1 MPMTHSVR
9 ACRRNGSFC
18 DYTVFNPREPANKSN
33 LALKIAKRI
42 TSKFNQHIT
51 LIMVG
56 GTGTGKSWASIDLAY
71 KAAIEVAKIRYGKN
85 VTDTSWQDFFNLDH
99 MAIITLDRVTE
110 LLKNMRSNGIYILDD
125 IGVGYNNRDWMK
137 DKNKKMNQIIQTFR
151 TDNTCVIYTVPSK
164 GLIDKVPRELVEW
177 YFEFDRSEQVFTEG
191 VNACKFLDITTLKRE
206 GKQLFMYDL
215 IQTAAGSDQFVRH
228 IASEPPALL
237 TVPYEKLRL
246 EIAQELRAENAALIE
261 AEGEEGAAKTDNDG
275 GITPA
280 QMRTAHQFIDVNEKR
295 NAGMTAGDACE
306 EVGLKFGRYQE
317 LRRGR
322 TGWFT
327 DYMVE
332 VGIPLSPK

>member
-1 MPMTHSVR
+1 MINTHCTFDVL
-9 ACRRNGSFC
+9 
-18 DYTVFNPREPANKSN
+18 YPRDSSNRSN
-33 LALKIAKRI
+33 LAKRI
-42 TSKFNQHIT
+42 AHTITSTQNQHVT

-71 KAAIEVAKIRYGKN
+71 KAAIEVAKIRYGKD

-191 VNACKFLDITTLKRE
+191 VNSCKFLDITTLKRE

-215 IQTAAGSDQFVRH
+215 IQDATGADQFVRH
-228 IASEPPALL
+228 IASEPPSSL
-237 TVPYEKLRL
+237 TIPYEKLRL
-246 EIAQELRAENAALIE
+246 KIAQDLRAENAALIE
-261 AEGEEGAAKTDNDG
+261 AEGGEDTKIDSG
-275 GITPA
+275 GITPE
-280 QMRTAHQFIDVNEKR
+280 QMRTVHQFIDVNEKR
-295 NAGMTAGDACE
+295 KA
-306 EVGLKFGRYQE
+306 GLKVDEACGDVEFDVATYRE
-317 LRRGR
+317 LRGGR
-322 TGWFT
+322 TKWFKE
-327 DYMVE
+327 YMAAA
-332 VGIPLSPK
+332 GIPLSPT

>member
-1 MPMTHSVR
+1 MPVTHSVR

-18 DYTVFNPREPANKSN
+18 DYTVFNPREPENKSN

-71 KAAIEVAKIRYGKN
+71 KAAIEVAKIRHGKN
-85 VTDTSWQDFFNLDH
+85 VTDTSWQDYFNLGH

-191 VNACKFLDITTLKRE
+191 VNSCKFLDITTLKRE

-215 IQTAAGSDQFVRH
+215 IQSATGADQFVRH
-228 IASEPPALL
+228 IASEPPPSL
-237 TVPYEKLRL
+237 TIPYEKLRL
-246 EIAQELRAENAALIE
+246 KIAQDLRAENAALIE
-261 AEGEEGAAKTDNDG
+261 AEGGEATKIDSDG

-280 QMRTAHQFIDVNEKR
+280 QMRTVHQYIDVNEKR
-295 NAGMTAGDACE
+295 NEGMTAGEACE
-306 EVGLKFGRYQE
+306 EVGLKHGRYQE

-322 TGWFT
+322 TDWFT
-327 DYMVE
+327 DYMVG
-332 VGIPLSPK
+332 VGISLSPT

>member
-1 MPMTHSVR
+1 MAMAHSVR

-18 DYTVFNPREPANKSN
+18 DYTMFDPREPANKSN
-33 LALKIAKRI
+33 LSLKIAKRI

-56 GTGTGKSWASIDLAY
+56 GTGTGKSWAAIDLAQ

-85 VTDTSWQDFFNLDH
+85 VTDTSWRDFFNLDH

-110 LLKNMRSNGIYILDD
+110 LLKNIRSNGIYILDD

-228 IASEPPALL
+228 VASKPPDSL
-237 TVPYEKLRL
+237 TVPYEKLRV

-261 AEGEEGAAKTDNDG
+261 AEGEEGAAKTDSDG

-295 NAGMTAGDACE
+295 NAGMTAGEACE

-327 DYMVE
+327 DYMVG

>member
-1 MPMTHSVR
+1 MSMTHSVR

-18 DYTVFNPREPANKSN
+18 DYTVFNPREPENKSN

-56 GTGTGKSWASIDLAY
+56 GTGTGKSWAAIDLAY

-85 VTDTSWQDFFNLDH
+85 VTDTSWRDFFNLDH

-191 VNACKFLDITTLKRE
+191 VNSCKFLDITTLKRE

-215 IQTAAGSDQFVRH
+215 IQDATGSDQFVRH

-246 EIAQELRAENAALIE
+246 EIAQELRRENAALIE
-261 AEGEEGAAKTDNDG
+261 EEGGEGAAKTDSDG

-280 QMRTAHQFIDVNEKR
+280 QMRTAHQYIDVNEKR

-322 TGWFT
+322 TEWFT